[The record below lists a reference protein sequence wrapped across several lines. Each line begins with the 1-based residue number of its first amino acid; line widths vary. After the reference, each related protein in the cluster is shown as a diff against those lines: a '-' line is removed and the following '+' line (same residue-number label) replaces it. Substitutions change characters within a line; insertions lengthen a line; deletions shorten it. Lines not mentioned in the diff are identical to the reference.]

1 MDISEK
7 RGKMKKEKNVLLKFT
22 LTLPNSLALEAE
34 AKGLLMPQALESL
47 LRAEIR
53 RRVHRLFNAA
63 DQLSAIEFPPMT
75 DAEVEA
81 EIQAARTMRR
91 SLCES

>member
-1 MDISEK
+1 
-7 RGKMKKEKNVLLKFT
+7 MKKEKNALFKFT
-22 LTLPNSLALEAE
+22 LTLPHGLAREAE

-47 LRAEIR
+47 LRAEIRR